1 MTCFQLNKK
10 LSEDFPDTAAVAV
23 IIKGK
28 LEKFREYLPLIK
40 CITSE
45 AIGGEDWDEIKLA
58 CGNDSMDR
66 DQITVLS
73 FAELNLQAY
82 FEQIDEITS
91 RAEKKFQLQKKLKVM
106 RDEMK
111 AFTMTIFPYKAKTYV
126 IRAYDEVNAKLDDQL
141 VMTQSMNSSSNMR
154 GKLKIESK
162 AWEMKLKAI

>member
-1 MTCFQLNKK
+1 MESSINQWHMTCFQLNKK

-40 CITSE
+40 CVTSE

-91 RAEKKFQLQKKLKVM
+91 RAEKKFQLQ
-106 RDEMK
+106 E
-111 AFTMTIFPYKAKTYV
+111 T
-126 IRAYDEVNAKLDDQL
+126 
-141 VMTQSMNSSSNMR
+141 
-154 GKLKIESK
+154 
-162 AWEMKLKAI
+162 